1 MLRAAAATAAATAA
15 ACLTLLQRNYDA
27 TENEPLAPGGSVVVV
42 GAGVVGVSTA
52 DELSRRG
59 FRVTVLE
66 ASAGVAGAASAS
78 HGNACTLGVSGK
90 WQSLADAAT
99 LLATLRAASP
109 SPGAAPP
116 PPDAPFETRH
126 AFHATNKFVDASLLG
141 DPWFYAWGLAML
153 KGLAAGAPAMEAAW
167 RASNEAAQRALI
179 ARAADVGFRGI
190 RVDGSEKVR
199 FAPGAASRATREACA
214 AASPVAAAAA
224 HPEDGRGDCAAYT
237 RALAADCRRREVT
250 FVFGAAASALEVDA
264 DGAVE
269 AVRCSDGRAFAADRV
284 VVCAGAATPTL
295 LRSAGLYAPV
305 QPLRGYSI
313 TARVTAPGAVE
324 ASLVCAPYSLYA
336 TRVDDATVRFTCY
349 GELVAVA
356 DAAGA
361 HAGLERRLRALVA
374 HALPAA
380 DAWCDWRSRP
390 VWSGSRPTTPDCCP
404 LVGPTRVPRLFLNTG
419 HSFNGWR
426 ESAQTAAHLGAVVAG
441 DESPVGAYRAAWDP
455 ARFAPFG

>member
-1 MLRAAAATAAATAA
+1 MLRATAATAAATAA
-15 ACLTLLQRNYDA
+15 TCLTLLQRNYDV

-42 GAGVVGVSTA
+42 GAGVVGVSTV

-66 ASAGVAGAASAS
+66 ASAGIADAASAS

-126 AFHATNKFVDASLLG
+126 AFHATNKFVNASVLG

-224 HPEDGRGDCAAYT
+224 HPEDGRGDC
-237 RALAADCRRREVT
+237 
-250 FVFGAAASALEVDA
+250 
-264 DGAVE
+264 
-269 AVRCSDGRAFAADRV
+269 
-284 VVCAGAATPTL
+284 
-295 LRSAGLYAPV
+295 RSP
-305 QPLRGYSI
+305 RN
-313 TARVTAPGAVE
+313 ARP
-324 ASLVCAPYSLYA
+324 P
-336 TRVDDATVRFTCY
+336 
-349 GELVAVA
+349 
-356 DAAGA
+356 
-361 HAGLERRLRALVA
+361 
-374 HALPAA
+374 
-380 DAWCDWRSRP
+380 
-390 VWSGSRPTTPDCCP
+390 
-404 LVGPTRVPRLFLNTG
+404 
-419 HSFNGWR
+419 
-426 ESAQTAAHLGAVVAG
+426 
-441 DESPVGAYRAAWDP
+441 
-455 ARFAPFG
+455 